1 MSLEDREIRWINPF
15 DPIIVETT
23 ISDKLHDIL
32 LTRADQIRNGNH
44 PNPAITKD
52 TNDYRDRLAGN
63 LSEEYYINV
72 NIKYYDI
79 NNSIYITRFYD

>member
-1 MSLEDREIRWINPF
+1 MC
-15 DPIIVETT
+15 
-23 ISDKLHDIL
+23 IL
-32 LTRADQIRNGNH
+32 YNYH
-44 PNPAITKD
+44 
-52 TNDYRDRLAGN
+52 N